1 MKAMSDEN
9 KVGQT
14 EKLLKSLKNIQAGED
29 HFNNYENAIT
39 FLDRQVKK
47 ATIKIQEKDRQLSH
61 MVKEMHE
68 LQKETSAEIEYV
80 KEKSRYE
87 IKKLNDTILALEEDV
102 NRLYE
107 ELRNREKFIQKKE
120 KELGEERQNLQAEV
134 LSLKKIIE

>member
-1 MKAMSDEN
+1 
-9 KVGQT
+9 
-14 EKLLKSLKNIQAGED
+14 
-29 HFNNYENAIT
+29 
-39 FLDRQVKK
+39 
-47 ATIKIQEKDRQLSH
+47 
-61 MVKEMHE
+61 MHE

-120 KELGEERQNLQAEV
+120 KELGEER
-134 LSLKKIIE
+134 